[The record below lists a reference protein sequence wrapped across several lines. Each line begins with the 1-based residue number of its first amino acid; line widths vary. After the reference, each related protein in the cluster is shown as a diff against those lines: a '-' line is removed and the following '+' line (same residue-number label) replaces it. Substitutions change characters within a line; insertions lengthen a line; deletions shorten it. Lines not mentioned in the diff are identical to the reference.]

1 MGVLVYFLS
10 KYFKPNFSLTSTVQ
24 KQLPEVFCKK
34 RFLRNVAKF
43 TGKLLCQSLF
53 FNKVA
58 GWGLQLYF
66 KKQLWHKYFP
76 LNLAK
81 FLRTPV
87 LQNISGRL
95 LLTVA
100 YLFDC
105 SIKNSQKLKS
115 VSYGIKFAPLKLFAI
130 WPIIYP
136 KQFL

>member
-10 KYFKPNFSLTSTVQ
+10 KYFKQNFSLRSTVQ

-58 GWGLQLYF
+58 GWGLQLYL
-66 KKQLWHKYFP
+66 KKQLRHKYFSP
-76 LNLAK
+76 NLAK

-100 YLFDC
+100 YLLDR

-115 VSYGIKFAPLKLFAI
+115 VSYGIKFPPLKLLAI